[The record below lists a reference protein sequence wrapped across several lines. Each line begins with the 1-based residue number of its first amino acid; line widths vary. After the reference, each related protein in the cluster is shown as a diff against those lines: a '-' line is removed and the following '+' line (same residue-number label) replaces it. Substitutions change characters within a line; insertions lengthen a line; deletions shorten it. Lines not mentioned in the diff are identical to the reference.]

1 MLSNV
6 KIAFVNGQ
14 LGATA
19 PSDDGVVGCIVSG
32 TAVTDKFALGTAY
45 LITKLSE
52 LAALGITSDEADVN
66 LHIYKGVK
74 LFYDEAPEGS
84 KLWLYGVATSVTMA
98 QMFDKTLAHA
108 PALINAANGTIK
120 LLGCIKA
127 YAGGYTATVVDGLD
141 TDVYSAMTNAQALGV
156 WATDNKYAPLATVL
170 PGNYYSGTASALR
183 QLTESTNNRVAIVI
197 GTATSGSTTQDSM
210 LLLGRYAK
218 IAVQRSASRV
228 KDGPIASEFMFI
240 GSSKPE
246 NAQADVINDKG
257 FICPRNFVGK
267 AQYYWNAD
275 SLATAVTD
283 DYALMP
289 RRRVI
294 DKAYRIA
301 YITAVNELN
310 DDYPVTDDGFMD
322 PASIKVIENT
332 IRMALINNMTA
343 NGNLGVDPNNTSDR
357 GVKVYINPSQN
368 IVSSSTLNI
377 AIGVKPRGYS
387 KYINIELGFTLTT
400 SA

>member
-1 MLSNV
+1 MLSQV
-6 KIAFVNGQ
+6 KISFVNGQ
-14 LGATA
+14 LGATT

-52 LAALGITSDEADVN
+52 LAALGITSDVADVN
-66 LHIYKGVK
+66 KHIYNGVK

-108 PALINAANGTIK
+108 PALINAANGTIN

-127 YAGGYTATVVDGLD
+127 YAGGYTPTILDGLD
-141 TDVYSAMTNAQALGV
+141 TDVYSAMTAAQALGV
-156 WATDNKYAPLATVL
+156 WATDSKYAPLATVI
-170 PGNYYSGTASALR
+170 PGNHYSGTASSLR
-183 QLTESTNNRVAIVI
+183 QLTESANNRVAIVI
-197 GTATSGSTTQDSM
+197 GAATSGSTSQDAM
-210 LLLGRYAK
+210 LLLGRYAAK
-218 IAVQRSASRV
+218 PVQRSAART
-228 KDGPIASEFMFI
+228 KDGPIASEYMYI
-240 GSSKPE
+240 GSAKPE

-257 FICPRNFVGK
+257 FICPRNFIGK

-275 SLATAVTD
+275 SLATATTD
-283 DYALMP
+283 DYALMQ

-310 DDYPVTDDGFMD
+310 DDYDVTDEGYMD
-322 PASIKVIENT
+322 PSVIKVIENT
-332 IRMALINNMTA
+332 ISSAIINNMTA
-343 NGNLGVDPNNTSDR
+343 NGNLGVNPNNTSDR
-357 GVKVYINPSQN
+357 GVKVFIEPKQKITTN
-368 IVSSSTLNI
+368 STFDVN
-377 AIGVKPRGYS
+377 IGVKPRGYS
-387 KYINIELGFTLTT
+387 KYINIKLGFTLTT
-400 SA
+400 TA